1 MPRPKGSQ
9 NKVTKE
15 VKEQLQN
22 IIEQVLNSID
32 INSME
37 DSEKLKLLQ
46 IGLHYIIPKLRSVQ
60 HVDTKPQ
67 LEPFTIQV
75 LSRKE
80 DSDEENWKDNFEV
93 TKSYEVSS

>member
-15 VKEQLQN
+15 VKLQLQK

-37 DSEKLKLLQ
+37 EGEKLKLLQ

-80 DSDEENWKDNFEV
+80 NSDEENWKDNFEV
-93 TKSYEVSS
+93 ASVHQVGG

>member
-15 VKEQLQN
+15 VKQQLQK
-22 IIEQVLNSID
+22 IIEEVLDSID
-32 INSME
+32 LNSME

-60 HVDTKPQ
+60 HVDSVQ
-67 LEPFTIQV
+67 QNEPFTLQI

-80 DSDEENWKDNFEV
+80 NSNEENWKDNFEV
-93 TKSYEVSS
+93 TSVHQVGG